1 MMGKT
6 HVAVGVL
13 VALLVFQPI
22 TIAACAATIA
32 GGALGGSAADIDAI
46 KTDHNHDAL
55 LGQLIPV
62 GITGAMLLVEHFLG
76 ESITSSLQDPN
87 RAAMVAGAAFYFVL
101 LGQRICLR
109 ASNLYAFDSD
119 CGSVRCG
126 DIFGLANGGTRLF
139 RGISV
144 ASPS

>member
-13 VALLVFQPI
+13 VALLVFQPT

-76 ESITSSLQDPN
+76 ESITEFSAGSEPGGHGCRSSFLFC
-87 RAAMVAGAAFYFVL
+87 AS
-101 LGQRICLR
+101 GQRICLR

-119 CGSVRCG
+119 CGSVHCG

>member
-1 MMGKT
+1 MGKT

-13 VALLVFQPI
+13 VALLVFQPT

-76 ESITSSLQDPN
+76 QLSILCFWPKDMPP
-87 RAAMVAGAAFYFVL
+87 GIEPL
-101 LGQRICLR
+101 RIR
-109 ASNLYAFDSD
+109 F
-119 CGSVRCG
+119 
-126 DIFGLANGGTRLF
+126 
-139 RGISV
+139 
-144 ASPS
+144 

>member
-76 ESITSSLQDPN
+76 KALRVLCRIRTGRPWLQEQLSILCFWPKDMPP
-87 RAAMVAGAAFYFVL
+87 GIEPL
-101 LGQRICLR
+101 RIR
-109 ASNLYAFDSD
+109 F
-119 CGSVRCG
+119 
-126 DIFGLANGGTRLF
+126 
-139 RGISV
+139 
-144 ASPS
+144 